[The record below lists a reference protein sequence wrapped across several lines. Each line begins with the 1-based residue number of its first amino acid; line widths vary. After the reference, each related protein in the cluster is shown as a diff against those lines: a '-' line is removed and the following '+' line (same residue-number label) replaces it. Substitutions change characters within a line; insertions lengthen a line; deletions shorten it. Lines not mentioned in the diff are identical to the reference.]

1 MISQYEKSRS
11 ENFMNA
17 LNSLL
22 DIIEKVLPYINEQE
36 YLTACNDLKTL
47 HDGCNIYTPEEHS
60 FEPTNPIS
68 TPEEH
73 SFEPTNPEPPT
84 IRSLATSLQSLVQN
98 LRIDDVVRQHERR
111 ARMKVNDKDTNIQ
124 LSDAFKLKN
133 GWVCCRKCDRIV
145 KDVLDHQSTDVCKRT
160 YRTKKLS
167 QDAKVVETSDM
178 ATLIHHIR
186 AWAIKWNRPKF
197 YA

>member
-36 YLTACNDLKTL
+36 YLTACNNLKIL
-47 HDGCNIYTPEEHS
+47 HDGCNIKTPEEHS
-60 FEPTNPIS
+60 FV
-68 TPEEH
+68 
-73 SFEPTNPEPPT
+73 PTNPEPPT

-98 LRIDDVVRQHERR
+98 LRNDEVVRQHERR
-111 ARMKVNDKDTNIQ
+111 TRMKVKDIGIQ

-133 GWVCCRKCDRIV
+133 GWVCCWKCDRIV
-145 KDVLDHQSTDVCKRT
+145 KDVLEHQFTDVCKRT
-160 YRTKKLS
+160 YETKKLS
-167 QDAKVVETSDM
+167 QDAKVVVTSDM

-186 AWAIKWNRPKF
+186 AWAIKTNRPKF